1 LAESERLVLAVQ
13 AAAEMPSDFDSF
25 NRPRLSPFTS
35 AFVFMNVLQLL
46 KRQLTIARV
55 YGIPVRI
62 DYRWFVVVGL
72 SVWLIASN
80 LQNHAIQVGNVRLPP
95 HAQLTSWVLGLITT
109 AGLFLSVF
117 GHELAHALM
126 ARAEGIETEE
136 IVLHP
141 FGGLARL
148 KSEPQ
153 NPRAEFRIAF
163 AGPASSF
170 VFSILAFAGAKVAA
184 VGNYEPTAVVFFL
197 IGSGNLLLALFN
209 LFPGYPLDGGRVLR
223 ALIWRR
229 TGDIKDATRK
239 AGICGILI
247 GGMLVLFGIYIL
259 VSPNWRPSEPYFMG
273 VWSILVGLFLLDTA
287 IKVVKSAHATG
298 LVTVSEAMSP
308 PVAVEPGLTVTRF
321 VDDVLSLHRQT
332 AFPVAVSGQLHG
344 ILSLEDLKSLPRERW
359 STTRVQT
366 VMRPVSPGFFVPAN
380 TTLDSAQ
387 AMMKQNGIGSL
398 AIVDAHGKLV
408 GFLQSGNIKP
418 RRNGKHR

>member
-1 LAESERLVLAVQ
+1 MNLFRLV
-13 AAAEMPSDFDSF
+13 
-25 NRPRLSPFTS
+25 
-35 AFVFMNVLQLL
+35 
-46 KRQLTIARV
+46 KRQFTIARV

-62 DYRWFVVVGL
+62 DYRWFAVVIL

-80 LQNHAIQVGNVRLPP
+80 LQKPIQLGNVPLPP
-95 HAQLTSWVLGLITT
+95 HAPATAWLLGLITT

-126 ARAEGIETEE
+126 ARAEGIEIEE

-148 KSEPQ
+148 KTDPQ
-153 NPRAEFRIAF
+153 NPRAEFRIAL

-170 VFSILAFAGAKVAA
+170 LFAILAFVATKIA
-184 VGNYEPTAVVFFL
+184 ATGDYESTVVVFFL
-197 IGSGNLLLALFN
+197 IAAGNLLLALFN

-247 GGMLVLFGIYIL
+247 GGMLVLFGVYIL
-259 VSPNWRPSEPYFMG
+259 ISPNWRAAQPYFMS

-287 IKVVKSAHATG
+287 FKVVKSAQHAR
-298 LVTVSEAMSP
+298 LVTVSDAMSP
-308 PVAVEPGLTVTRF
+308 PVTLDPALMVTRF
-321 VDDVLSLHRQT
+321 VDDILPLHRQT
-332 AFPVAVSGQLHG
+332 SFPVAVSGRLHG
-344 ILSLEDLKSLPRERW
+344 ILSLEDLKSLPRDRW
-359 STTRVQT
+359 ASTSVQA
-366 VMRPVSPGFFVPAN
+366 VMRPVKPGFFVEAA

-387 AMMKQNGIGSL
+387 SVMKENGVGAV
-398 AIVDAHGKLV
+398 AIVNARGELV
-408 GFLQSGNIKP
+408 GFLQRGSIK
-418 RRNGKHR
+418 RRSKSKSR